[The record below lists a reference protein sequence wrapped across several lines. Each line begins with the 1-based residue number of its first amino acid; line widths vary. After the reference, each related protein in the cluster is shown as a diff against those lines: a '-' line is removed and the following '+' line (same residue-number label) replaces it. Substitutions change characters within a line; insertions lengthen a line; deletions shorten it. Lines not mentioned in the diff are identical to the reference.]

1 MFLDDLPRWNPDTK
15 LLMGGSS
22 SGSALGGEEL
32 PQDVSMTAFREI
44 DSLLHRA
51 YEFSLQLPTTKDRLA
66 HNSLF
71 LPPGHCFDEESC
83 KDIVELEAL
92 SIGSFQTNILHI
104 QKSISVF
111 KATQDAR
118 CKPYEEEAKTYMVDI
133 NNADRAAADVSA
145 ADASENV
152 SFFIIISFLCA

>member
-15 LLMGGSS
+15 VLKGGSS
-22 SGSALGGEEL
+22 SGSALGGEEI
-32 PQDVSMTAFREI
+32 PQDVSITAFGEI
-44 DSLLHRA
+44 DSLLARA
-51 YEFSLQLPTTKDRLA
+51 YEFSLMLPTTKDRLA
-66 HNSLF
+66 RSSGF
-71 LPPGHCFDEESC
+71 LPSGHCFDEESS

-92 SIGSFQTNILHI
+92 SIGNFQTNILQI

-118 CKPYEEEAKTYMVDI
+118 CKPYEEEAKTYLRDM
-133 NNADRAAADVSA
+133 NNADRAAADASA

-152 SFFIIISFLCA
+152 IFFIIISFLCA